1 MSFAVAGNAYDALVG
16 RWSRPLAPLFADFA
30 GVGAA
35 PGPAGAAAGGRGPA
49 LDVGCGPGAL
59 TSLLAARLGP
69 AAVAA
74 VDPSPPFA
82 AACRE
87 RVPGADVREAPAERL
102 PFGDGAFGAA
112 LSQLV
117 LSFVGDPAAAAA
129 EMRRVVR
136 TGGVVAAC
144 TWAWDGF
151 DMARVFW
158 DAALAVDP
166 AAPDDAGLPFRREGE
181 LEALLRGAGL
191 RGVEAAEIPI
201 EVTYSGFDD
210 YWGPFA
216 GGVGPPGGWLVRQP
230 PDRQEAVRRACV
242 ERLGR
247 PAGAF
252 TLRARALAVRGRA

>member
-1 MSFAVAGNAYDALVG
+1 MSFAVAGSAYDALVG
-16 RWSRPLAPLFADFA
+16 RWSRPLAPVFADFA
-30 GVGAA
+30 GI
-35 PGPAGAAAGGRGPA
+35 PAAGGVHGPA

-59 TSLLAARLGP
+59 TSVLAERLGP
-69 AAVAA
+69 SAVAA
-74 VDPSPPFA
+74 VDPSPPFV

-87 RVPGADVREAPAERL
+87 RVPGADVRQAPGERL
-102 PFGDGAFGAA
+102 PFADRAFGAA

-117 LSFVGDPAAAAA
+117 LSFVADPAAAAA

-136 TGGVVAAC
+136 PGGVIAAC

-158 DAALAVDP
+158 DAALEVDP

-191 RGVEAAEIPI
+191 REVESVGIPVQ
-201 EVTYSGFDD
+201 VTYSGFDD

-230 PDRQEAVRRACV
+230 ADRQEAVRRACV

-247 PAGAF
+247 PAGPF
-252 TLRARALAVRGRA
+252 VLRARALAVRGRA